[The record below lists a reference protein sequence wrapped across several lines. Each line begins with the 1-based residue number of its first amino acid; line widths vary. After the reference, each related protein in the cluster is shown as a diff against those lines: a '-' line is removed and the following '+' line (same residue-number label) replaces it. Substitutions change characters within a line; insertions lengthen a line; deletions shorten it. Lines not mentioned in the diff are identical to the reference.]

1 MDIPMR
7 NGVRRMEIGELEEQI
22 EKFARLQ
29 KEIHILKQYVYQQW
43 EKDKNEQLSQI
54 PTIAYIDTNKLEH
67 TKEYQKLKSLSVKTL
82 KSMTACER
90 KKEIIQ
96 IQKVH
101 QAMQTIVH
109 AVIETINKYPVSD
122 GDLRKRNLNM

>member
-1 MDIPMR
+1 
-7 NGVRRMEIGELEEQI
+7 
-22 EKFARLQ
+22 
-29 KEIHILKQYVYQQW
+29 
-43 EKDKNEQLSQI
+43 
-54 PTIAYIDTNKLEH
+54 
-67 TKEYQKLKSLSVKTL
+67 
-82 KSMTACER
+82 MTACER

-122 GDLRKRNLNM
+122 GDLRKRNVNM